1 MGDRLIINNSGSS
14 GNNLIIQSDGKKLLV
29 DLGIGHNRILK
40 SVNYKIDD
48 WVAAICSHRHTD
60 HTKSL
65 DYFIRMGIPCYGNDD
80 VCAHHEGC
88 RPLPKVLKLDGFK
101 VQHFDLDH
109 NVPNTAF
116 VIDLDSGIRVLYVT
130 DTRSV
135 RKRVKNVN
143 YAIIECNY
151 DDDTIIDNMSI
162 GDYSRSHPENHMSLE
177 ACIDYLHEIH
187 SPSLQGVVLWHL
199 SSSNVDEGRAMS
211 SVMDSLGFERVYI
224 ARSGIEIEMVKDE
237 F

>member
-29 DLGIGHNRILK
+29 DLGIGYNRILK

-88 RPLPKVLKLDGFK
+88 RPLPKVLK
-101 VQHFDLDH
+101 
-109 NVPNTAF
+109 
-116 VIDLDSGIRVLYVT
+116 
-130 DTRSV
+130 
-135 RKRVKNVN
+135 
-143 YAIIECNY
+143 
-151 DDDTIIDNMSI
+151 
-162 GDYSRSHPENHMSLE
+162 
-177 ACIDYLHEIH
+177 
-187 SPSLQGVVLWHL
+187 
-199 SSSNVDEGRAMS
+199 
-211 SVMDSLGFERVYI
+211 
-224 ARSGIEIEMVKDE
+224 
-237 F
+237 